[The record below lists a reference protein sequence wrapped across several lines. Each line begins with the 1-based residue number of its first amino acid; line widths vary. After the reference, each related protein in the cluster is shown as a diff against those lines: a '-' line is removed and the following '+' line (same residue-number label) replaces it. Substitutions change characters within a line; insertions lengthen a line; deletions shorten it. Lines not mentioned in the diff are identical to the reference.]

1 MRSVVGSLSG
11 EELLQVVRRLLRH
24 HPELRPE
31 VEEIARRLLGHV
43 DVDEVAAQVV
53 QALAG
58 LRVAS
63 IQERTGFDGLGHLPA
78 PEAAYELLEEAVE
91 PFLDDMARQHRQGLR
106 DAAART
112 CLGIIEG
119 LSRYEREAHEFGAW
133 VPDGP
138 GDLARTVLDEW
149 TKGGRSRARWRD
161 RAALAEEFPEEELE
175 ARVPDWAETLHR
187 TLARTKDRLPKA

>member
-1 MRSVVGSLSG
+1 VSSPVGSLSG
-11 EELLQVVRRLLRH
+11 EELLQVVRQLLRR

-43 DVDEVAAQVV
+43 NVDEVAAQV
-53 QALAG
+53 LRSLTG
-58 LRVAS
+58 LRVES
-63 IQERTGFDGLGHLPA
+63 IAERTGFDGVGHLPA
-78 PEAAYELLEEAVE
+78 SEAAYELLEEAVE
-91 PFLDDMARQHRQGLR
+91 PYLDDMARQHRQGLK

-119 LSRYEREAHEFGAW
+119 LNRYEREAHEFGTQ

-161 RAALAEEFPEEELE
+161 RAVLADEFPEDELE

-187 TLARTKDRLPKA
+187 TLVRTKDRLPKA